1 MAFECTGRKFT
12 GGKFKMSS
20 YRIIGTDGGEL
31 YHSGT
36 KGQKWGKRLYQY
48 SDGSLTPLGR
58 IHYGVGPSRDES
70 VLARDKQIR
79 ANKKTYKESLKKANK
94 RAKEELEKQAKKDAG
109 ESEESSKKT
118 TTSSTSSSKKNISEM
133 SNEELDSYITRLQK
147 EKQVKE
153 LENAVYGTNINS
165 SENNKKANNGKSF
178 ARQIGES
185 AARTILTATVVYT
198 AGGVVN
204 AMAKDNVVK
213 GGKAFNKEKKKN
225 E

>member
-1 MAFECTGRKFT
+1 
-12 GGKFKMSS
+12 MSS

-48 SDGSLTPLGR
+48 EDGSLTPLGR
-58 IHYGVGPSRDES
+58 IHYGVGPARDES
-70 VLARDKQIR
+70 MLARDRQIK
-79 ANKKTYKESLKKANK
+79 ANKKAYEKSLKKANK
-94 RAKEELEKQAKKDAG
+94 RAKEELDKQAKRDAG

-118 TTSSTSSSKKNISEM
+118 TTTSSKKKISEM

-185 AARTILTATVVYT
+185 AARTILTATVVYA